1 MNMNRIAPRAVAP
14 VLSAALAVL
23 LGLAAAIA
31 PPRARAADLAPQDL
45 ITPEALAALRERTVL
60 VAGASGRNGRVVL
73 RQLAALGVRARAMTR
88 DPEAARREIG
98 AGFDW
103 VAGDV
108 TRPETLAAAVK
119 DVDVVISAVAT
130 AMPVGANRPEEVD
143 FAGTVNLS
151 KAARAA
157 GATRFVI
164 ITSSVSGK
172 KDHFLNYIGGDVL
185 IWKKRAEEALISSG
199 LEYVIVGPTAM
210 NDDPG
215 GRKPIRLLP
224 RARYQAGMAITR
236 DDLATVVIAAAVLPQ
251 AANRAFSVANGTA
264 PATTDWWRVFGTLP
278 RE

>member
-1 MNMNRIAPRAVAP
+1 MIRIAHRNVAALSAAVAVLIGLAAGVVAP
-14 VLSAALAVL
+14 VA
-23 LGLAAAIA
+23 G
-31 PPRARAADLAPQDL
+31 AADLAPQAL
-45 ITPEALAALRERTVL
+45 LTPEALVALRERTVL

-98 AGFDW
+98 PDFDW

-108 TRPETLAAAVK
+108 TKPDTLAAAVK

-130 AMPVGANRPEEVD
+130 AMPVGSNRPEEVD
-143 FAGTVNLS
+143 FVGTENLS

-185 IWKKRAEEALISSG
+185 IWKKRAEEVLMKSG

-215 GRKPIRLLP
+215 GRKPIRLFA

-236 DDLATVVIAAAVLPQ
+236 DDLATVVIAAAVLPE
-251 AANRAFSVANGTA
+251 AANRTFSVANGTA
-264 PATTDWWRVFGTLP
+264 PATADWWRVFGTLP
-278 RE
+278 RD

>member
-1 MNMNRIAPRAVAP
+1 MIRNAHRNVAALPAAVAVLIGLAAGVVAP
-14 VLSAALAVL
+14 VA
-23 LGLAAAIA
+23 G
-31 PPRARAADLAPQDL
+31 AADLAPQAL
-45 ITPEALAALRERTVL
+45 LTPEALVALRERTVL

-98 AGFDW
+98 PDFDW

-108 TRPETLAAAVK
+108 TKPDTLAAAVK

-143 FAGTVNLS
+143 FVGTENLS

-185 IWKKRAEEALISSG
+185 IWKKRAEETLMKSG

-215 GRKPIRLLP
+215 GRKPIRLFA

-236 DDLATVVIAAAVLPQ
+236 DDLATVVIAAAVLPE
-251 AANRAFSVANGTA
+251 AANRTFSVANGTA
-264 PATTDWWRVFGTLP
+264 PATADWWRVFGTLP

>member
-1 MNMNRIAPRAVAP
+1 MFPIARCGAAALPAAVATLL
-14 VLSAALAVL
+14 LSLVAAVATP
-23 LGLAAAIA
+23 AF
-31 PPRARAADLAPQDL
+31 AADPLSPQAL
-45 ITPEALAALRERTVL
+45 LTPDALVALRARTVL

-98 AGFDW
+98 ADFDW

-108 TRPETLAAAVK
+108 TRPDTLVAAVEG
-119 DVDVVISAVAT
+119 VDVVISAVAT

-151 KAARAA
+151 KAARDA

-172 KDHFLNYIGGDVL
+172 KKHFLNYIGGDVL
-185 IWKKRAEEALISSG
+185 IWKKRAEEALMGSG

-215 GRKPIRLLP
+215 GRKPIRLFA
-224 RARYQAGMAITR
+224 RARYQPGMAITR
-236 DDLATVVIAAAVLPQ
+236 DDLATVVIAAAVLPE
-251 AANRAFSVANGTA
+251 AANRTFSVANGTA
-264 PATTDWWRVFGTLP
+264 PASPDWWRAFGALP

>member
-1 MNMNRIAPRAVAP
+1 MYLNRARRIA
-14 VLSAALAVL
+14 AALSVAAAMV
-23 LGLAAAIA
+23 LGLAAGVAA
-31 PPRARAADLAPQDL
+31 PAAVAANLAPQAL
-45 ITPEALAALRERTVL
+45 LTPEVIAALRERTLL

-98 AGFDW
+98 AEFDW

-143 FAGTVNLS
+143 FTGTVNLS
-151 KAARAA
+151 KAAREA

-185 IWKKRAEEALISSG
+185 IWKKRAEEALIGSG

-215 GRKPIRLLP
+215 GRKPIRLFP
-224 RARYQAGMAITR
+224 RSRYQPGMAITR
-236 DDLATVVIAAAVLPQ
+236 EDFATVVIAAAVLPE
-251 AANRAFSVANGTA
+251 AANRTFSVANGTA